1 MLYLECGHVEWR
13 KASAGTPLKIKC
25 PDCARGRTA
34 KDPEW
39 LAKYPENET
48 SPVADANEMKP

>member
-13 KASAGTPLKIKC
+13 KASGRTPLKVKC
-25 PDCARGRTA
+25 PDCARGRTN

-39 LAKYPENET
+39 AKKYPENVR
-48 SPVADANEMKP
+48 SDSVG